1 MEDVLMIRNSEYD
14 MKDYDHINSHNKK
27 LMYQRKFVQV
37 PDRMLVKRTI
47 YPKGNM
53 ITNHEHHCAHGD
65 FVLKGTMHTNV
76 GDFGPGDFVWFKEGY
91 KMYHGATDEAV
102 DVLYMTNKPL
112 DMVYY
117 DEPYSHESDD
127 SNSAIC
133 LPKNSYDMKDFPH
146 ANSKTKKTLY
156 QKFFVEDEETG
167 ATIKRIIYP
176 AGCMIPWHTHT
187 CNHGLYVLKGK
198 LVTNVGDFGPG
209 DFVWFKAGTQMYH
222 GAEEED
228 VDVLFMSDS
237 KVDINYL

>member
-1 MEDVLMIRNSEYD
+1 
-14 MKDYDHINSHNKK
+14 MKNI
-27 LMYQRKFVQV
+27 LLIGV
-37 PDRMLVKRTI
+37 
-47 YPKGNM
+47 G
-53 ITNHEHHCAHGD
+53 
-65 FVLKGTMHTNV
+65 GT
-76 GDFGPGDFVWFKEGY
+76 GS
-91 KMYHGATDEAV
+91 EAV

-146 ANSKTKKTLY
+146 TNSKTKKTLY
-156 QKFFVEDEETG
+156 QKVFVEDEETG

-198 LVTNVGDFGPG
+198 SVIENESQEGLNYTA
-209 DFVWFKAGTQMYH
+209 KIKTSIIKYLLM
-222 GAEEED
+222 EECH
-228 VDVLFMSDS
+228 
-237 KVDINYL
+237 